1 MNYHIARDGQQ
12 LGVFSDLDVSSRLRA
27 GELRTTDLCWTEGM
41 SEWRPLGSVPA
52 FSTVQMAPPPPAS
65 MPTYGAPPQDIF
77 QRTAN
82 PYAAPVSVLPTV
94 VQDGAVLATLGQR
107 LGAAT
112 LDGIMSL
119 VFAAPLIFGIF
130 STIEAVDRDGGG
142 PDFPPLSMAL
152 FAIGGLGLLG
162 LMIYNLVRLTTH
174 GQTLGKKWVNIRIVA
189 IEDHSNPGFVKAVL
203 LRGIVNMLI
212 SLVVPFYGL
221 VDVCFI
227 FADDRRCLHDKIAG
241 TRVIQGTLS

>member
-65 MPTYGAPPQDIF
+65 VPGYGAPPQDIF
-77 QRTAN
+77 QRTSN
-82 PYAAPVSVLPTV
+82 PYAAPASVLPTV

-107 LGAAT
+107 FGAAA
-112 LDGIMSL
+112 LDGIITL
-119 VFAAPLIFGIF
+119 VCVVPFIFGFVLIGNGVGDAGE
-130 STIEAVDRDGGG
+130 SA
-142 PDFPPLSMAL
+142 DFPPAAIAL
-152 FAIGGLGLLG
+152 FAVGGLAVLG
-162 LMIYNLVRLTTH
+162 LMIYNLIRLTTH

-203 LRGIVNMLI
+203 LRTFVNGLI
-212 SLVVPFYGL
+212 SQFIPFYGL
-221 VDVCFI
+221 VDVCFV